1 MLALRT
7 AVRKVERLAYSPDGS
22 RLAVGGP
29 TGTEVIKVDGGE
41 TVALFDWLSLS
52 LCAFRADNNSLLV
65 AYYYHMM
72 TIVDLGGTL
81 INPFP
86 DVLGLFREGVHTWAL
101 LGAMDEWLDTD
112 LKQIRRRRLAS
123 VSEKCPSGQATVWA
137 SAIPD
142 WNVSFNRGLTIF
154 GVPPRV
160 AILAN
165 LQAVADDTRTYLYLL
180 DGDTGELIRRHR
192 CGYPCVDHFTGSPCG
207 GYLVGVRQATLIVWD
222 TAALHRPPRRWAN
235 DSRKQFTGVAFH
247 PHGRYLLT
255 ASNDKSVKLWDLTC
269 GQVVRSYDWSAGRM
283 RSVAVAPDGLTAAA
297 GSDENLVVIFDLD
310 L

>member
-7 AVRKVERLAYSPDGS
+7 AVRKVERLAYSPDGT

-29 TGTEVIKVDGGE
+29 TGTEVIEADGGE
-41 TVALFDWLSLS
+41 TVAMLGWARNCSAAFGRTEDRLF
-52 LCAFRADNNSLLV
+52 
-65 AYYYHMM
+65 
-72 TIVDLGGTL
+72 
-81 INPFP
+81 
-86 DVLGLFREGVHTWAL
+86 
-101 LGAMDEWLDTD
+101 
-112 LKQIRRRRLAS
+112 LAS
-123 VSEKCPSGQATVWA
+123 R
-137 SAIPD
+137 
-142 WNVSFNRGLTIF
+142 NRQ
-154 GVPPRV
+154 V
-160 AILAN
+160 AVVNLAN
-165 LQAVADDTRTYLYLL
+165 LLGPPEPHPDLYGVSYRLHDIQLLPASDGWLADGSDRYEVVRGTYGFPPPHTPCWSSLAHHSTFRTQVFHAFGDPLRVALLRTEVAEGGDHNKYLYLL

-192 CGYPCVDHFTGSPCG
+192 CGYGSVDHFTGSPCG
-207 GYLVGVRQATLIVWD
+207 GYLVGVRQATLVVWD
-222 TAALHRPPRRWAN
+222 TAALHWPPQRWAN

-297 GSDENLVVIFDLD
+297 GSDENLVVLFDLD

>member
-29 TGTEVIKVDGGE
+29 TGTEVLEVASNE
-41 TVALFDWLSLS
+41 RVALLAWLTLGMV
-52 LCAFRADNNSLLV
+52 AFRSDNNSLLI
-65 AYYYHMM
+65 AYGRQMM
-72 TIVDLGGTL
+72 TIINLSNSL
-81 INPFP
+81 ENPFSGWSGGP
-86 DVLGLFREGVHTWAL
+86 RNQRITHAL
-101 LGAMDEWLDTD
+101 MPVTDEWLVCHFEELTRM
-112 LKQIRRRRLAS
+112 KFVPAS
-123 VSEKCPSGQATVWA
+123 DAHPSSQATVW
-137 SAIPD
+137 
-142 WNVSFNRGLTIF
+142 VSGAPNANTIRSGRLTTF
-154 GVPPRV
+154 GTPLRV
-160 AILAN
+160 AIFCSNFAQAN
-165 LQAVADDTRTYLYLL
+165 EHNKYLYLL

-192 CGYPCVDHFTGSPCG
+192 CGYGSVEHFTGSPCG
-207 GYLVGVRQATLIVWD
+207 GYLVGVMQSTLIVWD
-222 TAALHRPPRRWAN
+222 TAALHLPPQRWAN

-269 GQVVRSYDWSAGRM
+269 GQVVRSYDWAAGRM

-297 GSDENLVVIFDLD
+297 GSDENLVVLFDLD

>member
-7 AVRKVERLAYSPDGS
+7 AVRKVERLAYSPDGT
-22 RLAVGGP
+22 RLAANGVG
-29 TGTEVIKVDGGE
+29 GTEVFDLGSQE
-41 TVALFDWLSLS
+41 SLALLDWS
-52 LCAFRADNNSLLV
+52 LCKSIAFCLDSNFLFEVSRSSGIRLTKLSTPQGVVLNQSGDAYICYRWIPTLDSWIWCDGSGVRRPYLLW
-65 AYYYHMM
+65 Y
-72 TIVDLGGTL
+72 IGGTVRRPTPGQL
-81 INPFP
+81 ILWSYSFDP
-86 DVLGLFREGVHTWAL
+86 DLARSRGVAIFGDPL
-101 LGAMDEWLDTD
+101 RVAV
-112 LKQIRRRRLAS
+112 LAS
-123 VSEKCPSGQATVWA
+123 IHPPEGQPT
-137 SAIPD
+137 
-142 WNVSFNRGLTIF
+142 
-154 GVPPRV
+154 
-160 AILAN
+160 
-165 LQAVADDTRTYLYLL
+165 QYLYLL

-192 CGYPCVDHFTGSPCG
+192 CGYGSVEHFTGSPCG

-222 TAALHRPPRRWAN
+222 TSALHLPPQRWAN

-297 GSDENLVVIFDLD
+297 GSDENLVVLFDLD